1 MIKLGSAGID
11 PALCRL
17 GLIGFCY
24 DRNSSFIRGAAEAP
38 PLIREALLS
47 ASSNLWTESGI
58 DLGSPQIFF
67 DAGDVAPKTNEEMTL
82 EVEKS
87 ISALLSASLRP
98 VSLGGDHS
106 ITHSIIRALAKH
118 HPNISV
124 LYFDAHPDLY
134 DKFGERY
141 SHACLCARI
150 MEEKLV
156 KRLVQVGIR
165 TINRHQQ
172 DQAARFG
179 VEVYEMAACRND
191 LELTFE
197 TPVYISIDL
206 DALDPAY
213 APGVSHPEPGGLS
226 TRQLIDMIHRV
237 NQPVIGADIVEFNP
251 YRDLGNMTARV
262 CAKMLK
268 EVSAQMLRDT
278 LPSVTA

>member
-1 MIKLGSAGID
+1 
-11 PALCRL
+11 
-17 GLIGFCY
+17 
-24 DRNSSFIRGAAEAP
+24 
-38 PLIREALLS
+38 
-47 ASSNLWTESGI
+47 
-58 DLGSPQIFF
+58 
-67 DAGDVAPKTNEEMTL
+67 
-82 EVEKS
+82 
-87 ISALLSASLRP
+87 
-98 VSLGGDHS
+98 
-106 ITHSIIRALAKH
+106 
-118 HPNISV
+118 
-124 LYFDAHPDLY
+124 
-134 DKFGERY
+134 
-141 SHACLCARI
+141 
-150 MEEKLV
+150 
-156 KRLVQVGIR
+156 
-165 TINRHQQ
+165 
-172 DQAARFG
+172 
-179 VEVYEMAACRND
+179 MAACRND